1 MINEDNF
8 RESVEDILNNP
19 DAYTKDDLYVAFL
32 EMTER
37 YLDEMVTTTSL
48 ERALTAGMDKES
60 ANELLEDIATSDPVV
75 EDLDLTN
82 AQESDKIEIIRNLLD
97 YIEFELG
104 ISF

>member
-1 MINEDNF
+1 MINEDGF
-8 RESVEDILNNP
+8 REKVEDILNNP
-19 DAYTKDDLYVAFL
+19 DAYTKEDLYSAFQ

-37 YLDEMVTTTSL
+37 YLNEMVTTTSL
-48 ERALTAGMDKES
+48 ERALTAGMDKEV
-60 ANELLEDIATSDPVV
+60 ANELLENIATSDPVV

-82 AQESDKIEIIRNLLD
+82 AQEPDKNEVIRNLLD

>member
-1 MINEDNF
+1 MINDDDF

-19 DAYTKDDLYVAFL
+19 NAYTKEELYTAFQ

-37 YLDEMVTTTSL
+37 YLNEMVTTTSL
-48 ERALTAGMDKES
+48 ERALTAGMDKEA
-60 ANELLEDIATSDPVV
+60 ANKLLESIATSDPVV

-82 AQESDKIEIIRNLLD
+82 AQEPDLTEVIRNLLD

>member
-8 RESVEDILNNP
+8 RENVEDILNNP
-19 DAYTKDDLYVAFL
+19 DAYTKEDLYTAFQ

-48 ERALTAGMDKES
+48 ERALTAGMDKAA
-60 ANELLEDIATSDPVV
+60 ANELIEQIATSDPSV

-82 AQESDKIEIIRNLLD
+82 AQEPDKTEVIRNLMD
-97 YIEFELG
+97 FIEFELG

>member
-8 RESVEDILNNP
+8 RENVENILNNP
-19 DAYTKDDLYVAFL
+19 DAYTKEDLYTAFQ

-48 ERALTAGMDKES
+48 ERALTAGMDKEA
-60 ANELLEDIATSDPVV
+60 ANKLIEQIATSDPSV

-82 AQESDKIEIIRNLLD
+82 AQEPDKNEVIRNLLD